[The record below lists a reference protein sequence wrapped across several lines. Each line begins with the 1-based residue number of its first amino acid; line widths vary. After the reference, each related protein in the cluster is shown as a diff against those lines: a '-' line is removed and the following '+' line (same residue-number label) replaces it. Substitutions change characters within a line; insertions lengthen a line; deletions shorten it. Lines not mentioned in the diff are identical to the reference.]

1 MTDTSALGILEARGM
16 AAIVAASDAMLKA
29 VDIQISGRHG
39 VGSGWVTV
47 VVRGEVA
54 DVEAAIRIGSQEAE
68 GYGDVITAEV
78 IPRPEH
84 ASLSG
89 MPHFARS
96 DPAPAGEAALGL
108 LETRGFTPL
117 VQGTDALVKA
127 APVNLAGWAT
137 IGGALSH
144 VVVRGDVASVQAA
157 LAAGQRAAE
166 DAGDHIAT
174 LVIPRPAEGIG
185 LLLPPSLDAEPVDV
199 DALGLLETT
208 GYAGAVGGSDAMVK
222 TANVALVR
230 LTIASGGRTV
240 AMVKGSIDSV
250 QASVAAGAAA
260 AREAG
265 ELNCERV
272 ISRPD
277 PAVMACFAGVDKE
290 PGGSPDD
297 AIRAMGVIE
306 TRSTVA
312 LVKAV
317 DEMLKAADVEFEGR
331 YKVGYFLTAGVV
343 RGDVDSVRTALEVGA
358 REAEKHGELASAHL
372 IPHPYPE
379 MVAHLLHR

>member
-1 MTDTSALGILEARGM
+1 MTDSSALGILETRGM

-29 VDIQISGRHG
+29 VDIRLSGGHG

-47 VVRGEVA
+47 VVEGEVA
-54 DVEAAIRIGSQEAE
+54 DVEAAIRIGSETAE
-68 GYGDVITAEV
+68 GYGDVITADV

-89 MPHFARS
+89 MPHVLRS
-96 DPAPAGEAALGL
+96 EAGPTGEAALGL

-117 VQGTDALVKA
+117 VQGADALVKA
-127 APVNLAGWAT
+127 APVDLAGWAT

-144 VVVRGDVASVQAA
+144 VVARGDVASVQAA
-157 LAAGQRAAE
+157 LAAGERAAE
-166 DAGDHIAT
+166 EAGDHIAT

-185 LLLPPSLDAEPVDV
+185 LLLPPAPEADPVGA

-222 TANVALVR
+222 AADVELVR
-230 LTIASGGRTV
+230 LTIASGGRTI

-250 QASVAAGAAA
+250 QAAVAAGALA
-260 AREAG
+260 ARQAG
-265 ELNCERV
+265 ELNGERV

-277 PAVMACFAGVDKE
+277 PAVMACFAGADTE
-290 PGGSPDD
+290 PEISSEAP
-297 AIRAMGVIE
+297 RAMGLIE

-379 MVAHLLHR
+379 MVARLLHR